1 MDILAYIMGRGRPNE
16 RVAYNPGY
24 AHEGEISAFS
34 VVTRSVTVGKHWTKN
49 NLTHDP
55 PQSGARA

>member
-1 MDILAYIMGRGRPNE
+1 MRGNKINITYKYE

-24 AHEGEISAFS
+24 AHEGAISAFS
-34 VVTRSVTVGKHWTKN
+34 VVTRSVTVGQHWTKN